1 MSASSPR
8 WFSQLQH
15 SVMTSGF
22 VGSLMWYVS
31 MSLRPQWL
39 QPITSSA
46 VDIGVPGQ
54 MGEIHPMFAPTLRE
68 PSTV

>member
-1 MSASSPR
+1 
-8 WFSQLQH
+8 
-15 SVMTSGF
+15 MTSGF